1 MLISLSR
8 AFEISESRN
17 EDVVNFISECILLV
31 LGLGNDSNTFLGQ
44 VLPTLRRVVTR
55 HRVLNNTTL
64 HRALIAI
71 SSFIVQ
77 DGGVTHIHSLAEIC
91 NHTGHSFLD
100 MVVPPLVVS
109 FSSNTTS
116 ATKTSWCVNR
126 TSLLGVRGVR
136 ARSARILIISLKYN
150 ECHCITPLYHCT
162 LDNYEYRL
170 CHSRI
175 SLNVT
180 KNLTRASRS
189 NTGTVST

>member
-1 MLISLSR
+1 MLISLSQ

-17 EDVVNFISECILLV
+17 NDVVNFISECILLV

-44 VLPTLRRVVTR
+44 VLPTLRRVITR

-77 DGGVTHIHSLAEIC
+77 DGGVVHIHSLAEIC

-109 FSSNTTS
+109 FNSNTTS
-116 ATKTSWCVNR
+116 ATKMSWCVNR
-126 TSLLGVRGVR
+126 ISLLG
-136 ARSARILIISLKYN
+136 ILF
-150 ECHCITPLYHCT
+150 
-162 LDNYEYRL
+162 R
-170 CHSRI
+170 R
-175 SLNVT
+175 
-180 KNLTRASRS
+180 NLLFHVKDLS
-189 NTGTVST
+189 TVI